1 MSLSAEQLRNAVI
14 IYQVGQRMGMS
25 TRDIQIG
32 LIAAMQESGLRNLH
46 YGDRDSQGLFQ
57 QRPSQG
63 WGTVQQVTDPRY
75 AAGKFFKTLHGLGER
90 RYNMSMGQAAQAV
103 QRSAY
108 PDRYANHIG
117 LIRSIF
123 PKIQARAGDDVRDMG
138 GRPFAITDP
147 STVDIGDITYREGE
161 KFGLVG
167 QDFVDSYGPTSA
179 SVGAVETDPL
189 AAANS
194 AIAAPDT
201 APLSANYGAP
211 EEQAPA
217 MPEIPTPSGPQP
229 WQTFIGPHTN
239 QSLADSG
246 AFGFQKGLD
255 GWRAAA
261 VQAAEDLIGTP
272 YVWGGNGRGGVDCS
286 GLTSWAYNKAGKHL
300 PRVSY
305 QQANSGKRVKLSS
318 LRPGDL
324 VAWDN
329 SSRNNGADHIAI
341 YAGNGMIIEAARPGT
356 NVRRR
361 RLGHNEGAWG
371 VRMG

>member
-1 MSLSAEQLRNAVI
+1 MSLSAEQLRNAVT

-25 TRDIQIG
+25 TRDIQIA
-32 LIAAMQESGLRNLH
+32 LIAAMQESSLRNLH

-63 WGTVQQVTDPRY
+63 WGTVAQVTDPRY
-75 AAGKFFKTLHGLGER
+75 AAGKFFKELSKLGSR
-90 RYNMSMGQAAQAV
+90 RYDMSMTQAAQAV

-108 PDRYANHIG
+108 PSAYAKHIG
-117 LIRSIF
+117 LVRSIY
-123 PKIQARAGDDVRDMG
+123 PKLQARAGDDVRDMG
-138 GRPFAITDP
+138 GRPFTITDP
-147 STVDIGDITYREGE
+147 YSVDTSDIGIQAAQPI
-161 KFGLVG
+161 G
-167 QDFVDSYGPTSA
+167 QDFIPA
-179 SVGAVETDPL
+179 SPVAAVETDPL
-189 AAANS
+189 ATANQ
-194 AIAAPDT
+194 AIAAPDMG
-201 APLSANYGAP
+201 PLSANYGTTA
-211 EEQAPA
+211 EQPA
-217 MPEIPTPSGPQP
+217 IPGMPGIPTLDQGPQP
-229 WQTFIGPHTN
+229 WSTPIGPHTN
-239 QSLADSG
+239 QSLQDAG

-261 VQAAEDLIGTP
+261 VQSAESLIGTP

-286 GLTSWAYNKAGKHL
+286 GLTSFAYAHAGKHL

-305 QQANSGKRVKLSS
+305 QQANSGRRVKLSA

-341 YAGNGMIIEAARPGT
+341 YAGNGYIIEAARPGT

-361 RLGHNEGAWG
+361 KLGHNEGAWG

>member
-32 LIAAMQESGLRNLH
+32 LITAMQESGLRNLR

-63 WGTVQQVTDPRY
+63 WGTVAQVTDPRY
-75 AAGKFFKTLHGLGER
+75 AAGKFFKTLNGLGER
-90 RYNMSMGQAAQAV
+90 RYSMSMTQAAQAV

-108 PDRYANHIG
+108 PNAYAKHIG
-117 LIRSIF
+117 LVRSIF
-123 PKIQARAGDDVRDMG
+123 PKVQARAGDDVRDMG
-138 GRPFAITDP
+138 GRPFNITDP
-147 STVDIGDITYREGE
+147 YTVDVSDITYREGE

-167 QDFVDSYGPTSA
+167 QDFATA
-179 SVGAVETDPL
+179 SPLAAPEANPL
-189 AAANS
+189 AAANE
-194 AIAAPDT
+194 AISAPDMG
-201 APLSANYGAP
+201 PLAANYGQP
-211 EEQAPA
+211 VEEPTLPGMPA
-217 MPEIPTPSGPQP
+217 MPVINGAREWATP
-229 WQTFIGPHTN
+229 IGPNTN

-255 GWRAAA
+255 GWRAGV
-261 VQAAEDLIGTP
+261 VQAAEQLLGTP
-272 YVWGGNGRGGVDCS
+272 YVWGGNGKGGVDCS
-286 GLTSWAYNKAGKHL
+286 GLVAWAFNHGAGKHL

-305 QQANSGKRVKLSS
+305 QQANSGKRVKLSA

-329 SSRNNGADHIAI
+329 SSRNNGADHIAV
-341 YAGNGMIIEAARPGT
+341 YVGNGQIIEAARPGT

-361 RLGHNEGAWG
+361 KLGHNEGAWG